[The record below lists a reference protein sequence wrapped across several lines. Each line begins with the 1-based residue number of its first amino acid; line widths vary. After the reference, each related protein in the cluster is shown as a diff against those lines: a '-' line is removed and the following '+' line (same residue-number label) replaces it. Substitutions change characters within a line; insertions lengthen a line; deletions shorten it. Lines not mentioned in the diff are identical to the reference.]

1 MPMPDKIFVDT
12 NVLLYLL
19 SNDLEKKSIA
29 KEILKSNYHIS
40 IQVLNEFSNVSL
52 KKFQLSLGDT
62 KENIE
67 KISEKTIVF
76 GFNEDTILY
85 ALDYKRYL

>member
-1 MPMPDKIFVDT
+1 MSDKIFVDT

-29 KEILKSNYHIS
+29 KEILKSNHHIS

-52 KKFQLSLGDT
+52 KKFQLSIDDRNS
-62 KENIE
+62 KKNIR
-67 KISEKTIVF
+67 KDNCISF
-76 GFNEDTILY
+76 
-85 ALDYKRYL
+85 